1 MDAKTRKLAL
11 TALFVAFILL
21 LGFTPL
27 GMIPLPW
34 IKVSILSIPVSVGTI
49 VLGLPAGLALGAAFG
64 TVSALSA
71 FGIVGAPSALAAA
84 LVSASPL
91 LAILLCYVPR
101 LLIPVFV
108 YGTYRIATRKN
119 AQSKRAIS
127 YAAAAGSLCNTVF
140 YLGLMLLFYV
150 ILGINSESVL
160 AAIGGTGLI
169 AGGSEAIVAV
179 LIVTPVT
186 LAIQK
191 IKK

>member
-1 MDAKTRKLAL
+1 M
-11 TALFVAFILL
+11 
-21 LGFTPL
+21 
-27 GMIPLPW
+27 
-34 IKVSILSIPVSVGTI
+34 
-49 VLGLPAGLALGAAFG
+49 
-64 TVSALSA
+64 
-71 FGIVGAPSALAAA
+71 
-84 LVSASPL
+84 

-108 YGTYRIATRKN
+108 YDTYRIATRKN